1 MDIQKAISFI
11 EEKGTEL
18 EKYRLNYLLA
28 KETDDEVPLGYL
40 RKLQNVDGGFPYN
53 DEKGKL
59 SSVNNTSV
67 NLGLMVELGLVE
79 SDVCRKTLD
88 YLVSVQGEDGSWDE
102 NRAISQ
108 YEPPFWNMPG
118 NLKTKMWLTASILDC
133 LIQLGYRESEAV
145 RKGTRFLLENR
156 DEQGKFFGFLHST
169 WVSVGVFGQL
179 EGAGSEIV
187 KKALEVIERNLDRVE
202 DGAGDFI
209 WCLECFYA
217 AGISKDTPTVRRCI
231 DRVIDLQRQNGA
243 WTSGDGE
250 KYSVST
256 TINALR
262 ILKMY
267 NVW

>member
-1 MDIQKAISFI
+1 MSFVGDN
-11 EEKGTEL
+11 GTEL
-18 EKYRLNYLLA
+18 EKYRLNYLLG
-28 KETDDEVPLGYL
+28 KERDDEVPLSYL
-40 RKLQNVDGGFPYN
+40 RELQNSDGGFPYDN
-53 DEKGKL
+53 EKGKL
-59 SSVNNTSV
+59 SSVNKTVV
-67 NLGLMVELGLVE
+67 NLSLMIELELAE
-79 SDVCRKTLD
+79 SEVCRKTLD
-88 YLVSVQGEDGSWDE
+88 YLTRAQDEDGSWDE
-102 NRAISQ
+102 NHAVNQ
-108 YEPPFWNMPG
+108 YNPPFWNTPG
-118 NLKTKMWLTASILDC
+118 DLKTKMWLTASILGC
-133 LIQLGYRESEAV
+133 LIQLGYRDSEAV

-169 WVSVGVFGQL
+169 WISVGVFGQL
-179 EGAGSEIV
+179 EGVGSEIV
-187 KKALEVIERNLDRVE
+187 KKALEVIERNLDRLE

-217 AGISKDTPTVRRCI
+217 AGISKDIPMVRRCI
-231 DRVIDLQRQNGA
+231 DRVIDLQRQDGA